1 MANANN
7 TKIFEKEFF
16 LAHALH
22 DKGITNAEIARI
34 MEVSQPTISRVLYYN
49 DYELY
54 CRDRKRGWI
63 KKSDNIDDVNKNA
76 DELDVYESVHRI
88 ESDVHSIK
96 DEIVSIHNILT
107 KYMEV

>member
-1 MANANN
+1 MANVNN

-22 DKGITNAEIARI
+22 DKGKTNADIARI

-49 DYELY
+49 DYESY
-54 CRDRKRGWI
+54 CMDRKRGWI
-63 KKSDNIDDVNKNA
+63 KKSDACNKDKNV
-76 DELDVYESVHRI
+76 DGLDMYESVHRI

-96 DEIVSIHNILT
+96 DEIISIRNILA